1 MEEMDYR
8 ELLKSRKR
16 VVVKIGSSS
25 LSYPNGKIN
34 YSRLEQ
40 VAIVLSKL
48 QAEGR
53 QMVLVSSGATAVGA
67 GRMGIT
73 GKPVDKVEKQALAAI
88 GQAGLI
94 KIYQRF
100 FDRHDQVV
108 AQVLLTRDAITVPV
122 RRRNARN
129 TLDSLLE
136 MNVIP
141 IINEN
146 DTVSTEQIEF
156 GDNDTLSAYVAEL
169 IDADLLVIL
178 SDIDGLYSGD
188 PHIDPEAKMISLVT
202 EFSPWLESI
211 ASGSASSF
219 GTGGMVTKI
228 MAARICWEAGIDAVI
243 ASGEDPLVL
252 VRLLEGEELGTLF
265 AFGSRMTVC

>member
-8 ELLKSRKR
+8 ELLKNRKR
-16 VVVKIGSSS
+16 IVVKIGSSS

-40 VAIVLSKL
+40 VAIALSKL
-48 QAEGR
+48 QSEGR

-73 GKPVDKVEKQALAAI
+73 GKPSDKVEKQALAAI

-100 FDRHDQVV
+100 FDRHHQAV
-108 AQVLLTRDAITVPV
+108 AQVLLTKDAITIPV

-129 TLDSLLE
+129 TLDTLLGL
-136 MNVIP
+136 NVIP

-169 IDADLLVIL
+169 IDADLLMIL

-188 PHIDPEAKMISLVT
+188 PHNNPEAKIISLVT
-202 EFSPWLESI
+202 EFSPWLENI

-243 ASGEDPLVL
+243 ASGEDPFVL
-252 VRLLEGEELGTLF
+252 FRLLKGELLGTLF

>member
-1 MEEMDYR
+1 MDYR

-16 VVVKIGSSS
+16 IVVKIGSSS
-25 LSYPNGKIN
+25 LSYPNGKLN

-40 VAIVLSKL
+40 VAIVLSTL
-48 QAEGR
+48 QKEGR
-53 QMVLVSSGATAVGA
+53 QMILVSSGATAVGA
-67 GRMGIT
+67 GRVGIT

-100 FDRHDQVV
+100 FDRHNQCV
-108 AQVLLTRDAITVPV
+108 AQVLLTRDAITVPG

-129 TLDSLLE
+129 TLETLMG

-146 DTVSTEQIEF
+146 DTISTEQIEF

-169 IDADLLVIL
+169 VEADLLIIL

-188 PHIDPEAKMISLVT
+188 PRKDREATLIPLVT
-202 EFSPWLESI
+202 EFSPWLENI
-211 ASGSASSF
+211 ATGTDSSF

-228 MAARICWEAGIDAVI
+228 MATRICWQAGIDAII
-243 ASGEDPLVL
+243 ANGEDPAILF
-252 VRLLEGEELGTLF
+252 RLLKGEPFGTLF
-265 AFGSRMTVC
+265 AFGSRIMTY

>member
-8 ELLKSRKR
+8 ELLKNRKR
-16 VVVKIGSSS
+16 IVVKIGSSS

-48 QAEGR
+48 QSEGR

-73 GKPVDKVEKQALAAI
+73 GKPSDKVEKQALAAI

-100 FDRHDQVV
+100 FDRHHQAV
-108 AQVLLTRDAITVPV
+108 AQVLLTKDAITIPV

-129 TLDSLLE
+129 TLDTLLGL
-136 MNVIP
+136 NVIP

-169 IDADLLVIL
+169 IDADLLMIL

-188 PHIDPEAKMISLVT
+188 PHNNPEAKIISLVT
-202 EFSPWLESI
+202 EFSPWLENL

-243 ASGEDPLVL
+243 ASGEDPSVL
-252 VRLLEGEELGTLF
+252 FRLLEGELLGTLF